1 MSWVPERKRTLDLHA
16 FDDPVADL
24 ALRVN
29 RMRLPGPQYATAARP
44 PPPPLPHVE
53 LSFAF
58 AHFVAIWKSHLA
70 DAMSLRWSLTNEP
83 NGPAAVVL
91 YQPSYAPRSHQLVTI
106 QFTDPARALL
116 TPEPLFRV
124 QTADPRHNWP
134 MTAAQVL
141 EVIREEYEE
150 ASSY

>member
-16 FDDPVADL
+16 FDGQVDDL
-24 ALRVN
+24 ARGFK
-29 RMRLPGPQYATAARP
+29 RMHLPPPQYAAAAGPR
-44 PPPPLPHVE
+44 PPPLPHVE

-106 QFTDPARALL
+106 QFADPARALL

-150 ASSY
+150 ASSF

>member
-1 MSWVPERKRTLDLHA
+1 MSFIEIRKRSRNPDA
-16 FDDPVADL
+16 YNDQVDDL
-24 ALRVN
+24 ARGFN
-29 RMRLPGPQYATAARP
+29 RMRLPPPQYATAARP
-44 PPPPLPHVE
+44 RPPPLPHVE

-106 QFTDPARALL
+106 QFADPARALL

-150 ASSY
+150 ASSF